1 MQEGR
6 LYELNHVCFPIRPA
20 DSNTVQ
26 RLCQIRN
33 NVRFVFNADRD
44 AHQSVGNPELCP
56 SFLSDRGMCHRGR
69 MANQRLHAAKRLGEE
84 TKPQSAREAIGILQR
99 SGLDRNHGAK
109 AALLALR
116 KFVLRVVTV
125 TVTAKGFDTGTY
137 TGIILN
143 VDQNARVDASLKT
156 GSVNQTVAVDAT
168 AIQIQSED
176 AVNGKLL
183 SGRELQEL
191 PSNNRNIW
199 QEAQYLPQVSADPPS
214 DSLANRGGFIVAGIV
229 ASNNNY
235 LLDGNDDND
244 WTTGQPTLRPSTD
257 AVSDYHLNERR
268 DIHSNGFSRR
278 SPVAVLPVRASP
290 VV

>member
-1 MQEGR
+1 
-6 LYELNHVCFPIRPA
+6 
-20 DSNTVQ
+20 
-26 RLCQIRN
+26 
-33 NVRFVFNADRD
+33 
-44 AHQSVGNPELCP
+44 
-56 SFLSDRGMCHRGR
+56 

-268 DIHSNGFSRR
+268 DILLALSIR
-278 SPVAVLPVRASP
+278 SFWLND
-290 VV
+290 

>member
-1 MQEGR
+1 V
-6 LYELNHVCFPIRPA
+6 L
-20 DSNTVQ
+20 
-26 RLCQIRN
+26 
-33 NVRFVFNADRD
+33 
-44 AHQSVGNPELCP
+44 
-56 SFLSDRGMCHRGR
+56 FLFLAFS
-69 MANQRLHAAKRLGEE
+69 
-84 TKPQSAREAIGILQR
+84 AIGFAQNTTATLR
-99 SGLDRNHGAK
+99 GTVHDASG
-109 AALLALR
+109 AALPGAAITVTNTGTHADY
-116 KFVLRVVTV
+116 KVVTNSNGDYTVVQLPIGTYTV

-268 DIHSNGFSRR
+268 DILLALSIR
-278 SPVAVLPVRASP
+278 SFWLND
-290 VV
+290 